1 MMPMALQLAQE
12 RLDEGVA
19 VVVCHTVDWV
29 ILLVILGY

>member
-19 VVVCHTVDWV
+19 VVVFHAVDWV
-29 ILLVILGY
+29 IFLVVLGY